1 MGWKVRWKLVFVV
14 LSCEKKKIDLIA
26 EEIVVINTTSWIRY
40 TTYFF
45 VSLTRIFFF
54 VVHDIVFSPVVFVF
68 YRGVFLIST
77 VLFVVGG
84 VVLFFLIYTFFA
96 VFFVT
101 QTFFAFVFFSNRT
114 FFAVFSSFL
123 SSTYNVFFGVCL
135 SCPIVAFFF
144 SFS

>member
-1 MGWKVRWKLVFVV
+1 M
-14 LSCEKKKIDLIA
+14 A
-26 EEIVVINTTSWIRY
+26 EEIVVTNTTSWIRY

-45 VSLTRIFFF
+45 VSLTRIFFFFVFSF